1 MTEMPQLEQKKNA
14 IIRLNPFSILWSA
27 LVYIRANWLFCLS
40 VFVANLAYILLFK
53 SIPHGMTNPL
63 SLLWLAGYY
72 VFWCAFYRYY
82 YQLRPYFFVKAIT
95 GSLTPSTKGVLFL
108 FLGLVLIVY
117 LPMFP
122 LLLGYNDIYLDLYE
136 RYVQIFES
144 LADADRIRAASWDV
158 FICYGIVALL
168 SPPLICRPYMA
179 YIASLQRQNVS
190 FTQAGNKMRG
200 NYWALV
206 FISAV
211 LLFAEAA
218 AEQLDRLFKLQDWLS
233 FSLGSFIFVYMNLV
247 FAKLYDF
254 FYVKH

>member
-1 MTEMPQLEQKKNA
+1 MN
-14 IIRLNPFSILWSA
+14 
-27 LVYIRANWLFCLS
+27 
-40 VFVANLAYILLFK
+40 
-53 SIPHGMTNPL
+53 
-63 SLLWLAGYY
+63 
-72 VFWCAFYRYY
+72 
-82 YQLRPYFFVKAIT
+82 
-95 GSLTPSTKGVLFL
+95 
-108 FLGLVLIVY
+108 
-117 LPMFP
+117 
-122 LLLGYNDIYLDLYE
+122 IYLDLYE

-144 LADADRIRAASWDV
+144 LADADRIRAVSWDV

-190 FTQAGNKMRG
+190 FAQAGDKMRG
-200 NYWALV
+200 NYWSLV

-254 FYVKH
+254 FYIKH